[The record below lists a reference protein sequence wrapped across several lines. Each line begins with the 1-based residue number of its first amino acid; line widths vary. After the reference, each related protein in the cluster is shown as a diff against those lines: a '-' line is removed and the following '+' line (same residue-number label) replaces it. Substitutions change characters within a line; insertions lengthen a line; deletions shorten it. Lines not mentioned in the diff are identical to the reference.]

1 MPNSTVL
8 KLDDYRERRDLRLRL
23 ATSLHR
29 ADPGRAELM
38 EHIARLAFLVNAD
51 RVATVWVDEY
61 GPGLVHPHVVLD
73 LLNDRPRRTFSIE
86 PLRRAWENGV
96 PGVQESGGWSK
107 ADGSPWTLAVAL
119 GSDGSRSWFLVAD
132 SVTPR
137 PAIGSALR
145 DLVMF
150 VAGECSAVVLHR
162 DLDTALARA
171 GTDGRQGRPRFAG
184 WPILQDIEGREHD
197 ERVGRRVAI
206 RFIVARLPRLL
217 VEDDMA
223 IPLDRLRL
231 QAQRARDEIEA
242 KLEGVEPDA
251 ETQLWSEVLDA
262 FQSGDLEALGAA
274 LLELGGTVEGHLHL
288 HGATE
293 LYALA
298 YEMFAASGMVTAA
311 VEAARF
317 AGRAQRRLARW
328 DEAHRWY
335 GLARD
340 VAKTAS
346 LEHKVAVVLDG
357 VANIHRDRGNHP
369 AARET
374 LREALAYAERSGNRT
389 AVGRIHHGFL
399 ALEHVAGNL
408 GEAIAHGWEAIRTYP
423 DSQDQVEGLASLA
436 GALIDAG
443 ELQAAEDAWS
453 IVGLLSGQEYYQIF
467 SAEALAYVA
476 ALQGRRTEWA
486 HRAGASDA
494 RGWESGPEVAKAE
507 VLLMRAQSHAALGHD
522 AEARRWV
529 ERCVAYAEKKGFG
542 RTVFDAEAVLK
553 SLETSERE
561 QAWEAP
567 TAAVPPTTLDLRL
580 GLQQMRREATVHAP
594 GPQLPVPGW
603 IAAGSGLNAAGSG
616 LNAAGSGLN
625 AAGSGLDAAGSGLH
639 PAASRILTIGGQ
651 DGRSAT
657 RGGADGEQQDRKGA
671 ANGLHNL
678 FPDGWSAEG
687 RRGGRTATVVSGI
700 WRRPNGASHHFT
712 VRVYLFRRSCLSSLF

>member
-38 EHIARLAFLVNAD
+38 EHLARLAFLVNAD

-107 ADGSPWTLAVAL
+107 SDGSPWTLAVAL

-132 SVTPR
+132 SVSPR
-137 PAIGSALR
+137 PGLGSKLR

-162 DLDTALARA
+162 DLDTAAARA
-171 GTDGRQGRPRFAG
+171 GSDSRQARPRFAG

-223 IPLDRLRL
+223 IPLERLRQ

-242 KLEGVEPDA
+242 KLEGVEPDD
-251 ETQLWSEVLDA
+251 ETRLWAEVLDA

-274 LLELGGTVEGHLHL
+274 LLDLGGTVEGHLHL

-335 GLARD
+335 GVARD
-340 VAKTAS
+340 IAETAS
-346 LEHKVAVVLDG
+346 LEHKVAMVLDG

-374 LREALAYAERSGNRT
+374 LHLAETYAARSGDRS
-389 AVGRIHHGFL
+389 ALGRVHHGLL
-399 ALEHVAGNL
+399 ALEHVTGNL
-408 GEAIAHGWEAIRTYP
+408 TEAIAHGWKAIQSYP
-423 DSQDQVEGLASLA
+423 NRQDQVEGLASLG

-443 ELQAAEDAWS
+443 ELRAAEDAWQ
-453 IVGLLSGQEYYQIF
+453 IVARHADQAYYRLF
-467 SAEALAYVA
+467 ALEALAYIA
-476 ALQGRRTEWA
+476 ALQGDASRFA
-486 HRAGASDA
+486 QRAAETDRSN
-494 RGWESGPEVAKAE
+494 WERSGPLVAQADI
-507 VLLMRAQSHAALGHD
+507 LLHRGLGYRALGRLD
-522 AEARRWV
+522 EARAWL
-529 ERCVAYAEKKGFG
+529 ERAVTFAQANGFG
-542 RTVFDAEAVLK
+542 RSVFEAEAA
-553 SLETSERE
+553 LEALEKKTVPGTPTPTS
-561 QAWEAP
+561 AP
-567 TAAVPPTTLDLRL
+567 SAAVLEAREGLRE
-580 GLQQMRREATVHAP
+580 MRH
-594 GPQLPVPGW
+594 QLV
-603 IAAGSGLNAAGSG
+603 
-616 LNAAGSGLN
+616 
-625 AAGSGLDAAGSGLH
+625 
-639 PAASRILTIGGQ
+639 
-651 DGRSAT
+651 
-657 RGGADGEQQDRKGA
+657 
-671 ANGLHNL
+671 
-678 FPDGWSAEG
+678 
-687 RRGGRTATVVSGI
+687 
-700 WRRPNGASHHFT
+700 GASP
-712 VRVYLFRRSCLSSLF
+712 

>member
-8 KLDDYRERRDLRLRL
+8 KLDDYRGRRDLRLRL

-29 ADPGRAELM
+29 ADPGRAELV
-38 EHIARLAFLVNAD
+38 EHLARLAFLVNAD

-86 PLRRAWENGV
+86 PLRRAWDNGV

-132 SVTPR
+132 AVAPR
-137 PAIGSALR
+137 PALGSRLR

-162 DLDTALARA
+162 DLDAALART
-171 GTDGRQGRPRFAG
+171 GTDNRQSRPRFAG
-184 WPILQDIEGREHD
+184 WPILQDIEGREGD
-197 ERVGRRVAI
+197 ERVGQRVAI

-217 VEDDMA
+217 VEDDLA
-223 IPLDRLRL
+223 IPLERLRQ
-231 QAQRARDEIEA
+231 QAQRARDEVEA
-242 KLEGVEPDA
+242 KLVGIDADA
-251 ETQLWSEVLDA
+251 ETHLWSEVLDA
-262 FQSGDLEALGAA
+262 FQAGDLEALGTA

-298 YEMFAASGMVTAA
+298 YEMFAACGMVTAA

-335 GLARD
+335 GVARD
-340 VAKTAS
+340 IAETAS

-374 LREALAYAERSGNRT
+374 LHLAETYATRSGDRR
-389 AVGRIHHGFL
+389 AIASVHHGLL

-408 GEAIAHGWEAIRTYP
+408 EEALAHGWKAAVTYS
-423 DSQDQVEGLASLA
+423 DSRDQVEVLASLA

-453 IVGLLSGQEYYQIF
+453 IVAHLADTEYYRIF

-476 ALQGRRTEWA
+476 ALQGRRADWA
-486 HRAGASDA
+486 RRAAASDA
-494 RGWESGPEVAKAE
+494 RNWDSGSEVAKAE
-507 VLLMRAQSHAALGHD
+507 VLLMRAQSHAALGSIS
-522 AEARRWV
+522 EARRWA
-529 ERCVAYAEKKGFG
+529 ESCVSFAEANGFS
-542 RTVFDAEAVLK
+542 RTVFDAEQVL
-553 SLETSERE
+553 RE
-561 QAWEAP
+561 LDRPQKTTEAP
-567 TAAVPPTTLDLRL
+567 VEPAPPRI
-580 GLQQMRREATVHAP
+580 REVR
-594 GPQLPVPGW
+594 
-603 IAAGSGLNAAGSG
+603 
-616 LNAAGSGLN
+616 
-625 AAGSGLDAAGSGLH
+625 DGLH
-639 PAASRILTIGGQ
+639 DMRLELAGCST
-651 DGRSAT
+651 
-657 RGGADGEQQDRKGA
+657 
-671 ANGLHNL
+671 
-678 FPDGWSAEG
+678 
-687 RRGGRTATVVSGI
+687 
-700 WRRPNGASHHFT
+700 
-712 VRVYLFRRSCLSSLF
+712 